1 MNISLNMT
9 GKSFSSQLDIIQ
21 KKMLATS
28 QKAVVKVGIELLDLA
43 IQECPIDTGALRKS
57 GLVKL
62 NGQIIAK
69 GSKKNVIAS
78 YNINLQDG
86 KFEVEVSFN
95 TPYALRQHEVLS
107 YVHKVGK
114 AKYLEDPLKNNIT
127 RFMDII
133 INETQ
138 KELKK

>member
-9 GKSFSSQLDIIQ
+9 GKSFSSQLDVIQ

-28 QKAVVKVGIELLDLA
+28 QKAVVKVGMELLDLA

-95 TPYALRQHEVLS
+95 TPYALRQHEMK
-107 YVHKVGK
+107 YEHKIGK
-114 AKYLEDPLKNNIT
+114 RKYLEDPLKNNIT